1 MRKIGCA
8 IVLFMMASLGM
19 ASLGIAKEKAP
30 DLDLTIHYYSKVLT
44 AEGVTREAK
53 YQDTMMRRA
62 DHVWMAR
69 VLPPSS
75 AHAEHETSE
84 AKKAA
89 SSAQKASNEHQHFNH
104 VVIPRHISLVNKKL
118 SIEFIDAHQKVRI
131 SIPSSEYENV
141 NFDGRWETSF
151 FLLDP
156 QILKTMK
163 LSKQVSN
170 SNGAVWYEREQGGVF
185 QKVLWNEQ
193 MQIPLVIESGDRAGS
208 FYRRVEVKLSP
219 NLQSNLPWLN
229 LKGFVNREYAD
240 YLD

>member
-1 MRKIGCA
+1 MRGVKLTRKVIS
-8 IVLFMMASLGM
+8 IVMCPAFGSAL
-19 ASLGIAKEKAP
+19 IAC
-30 DLDLTIHYYSKVLT
+30 
-44 AEGVTREAK
+44 G
-53 YQDTMMRRA
+53 
-62 DHVWMAR
+62 
-69 VLPPSS
+69 SS
-75 AHAEHETSE
+75 STVRPVPE
-84 AKKAA
+84 
-89 SSAQKASNEHQHFNH
+89 QP
-104 VVIPRHISLVNKKL
+104 VVIAPKNI
-118 SIEFIDAHQKVRI
+118 I
-131 SIPSSEYENV
+131 
-141 NFDGRWETSF
+141 F

-208 FYRRVEVKLSP
+208 FYRRVEVKPSP